1 MFFIKNMCLKLWIMS
16 FKPNITLLIS
26 QSTFPEPQSTFPD
39 TQVTFPNLQATSP
52 EHKVTLLKP

>member
-16 FKPNITLLIS
+16 SKPHITLLIP
-26 QSTFPEPQSTFPD
+26 QSTFPDTQVTFPD

-52 EHKVTLLKP
+52 EHKVMLLKP

>member
-1 MFFIKNMCLKLWIMS
+1 MFFIKNMCLKLWVMS
-16 FKPNITLLIS
+16 FKPNITLLI
-26 QSTFPEPQSTFPD
+26 PQSTFPD

>member
-1 MFFIKNMCLKLWIMS
+1 MFFIKNMCLKLWVMS
-16 FKPNITLLIS
+16 FKSHITLLIP
-26 QSTFPEPQSTFPD
+26 QSTFPEPKSTFPD